1 MMFRHQEIMKVYFQL
16 GSKFNL
22 PNDLVY
28 FLYKYSK
35 KEEKRMIQ
43 ETKIFYKNMILYLTL
58 EYNIVTLNEILNTNK
73 DLFNH
78 CLPIDR
84 GIEWGIR
91 CRRDKIRLY
100 LTTPDYSKR
109 VDNFQNYR
117 KWILV
122 QINIIGEKNY
132 LLETQKD
139 GKLIKASL
147 KSKIKYLKTS
157 PYNEIIY
164 DYNNY
169 KEWEGSGNENSWRL
183 LIDNYGEGNYMN
195 TLN

>member
-1 MMFRHQEIMKVYFQL
+1 MMFRHQKIMKVYFQL

-28 FLYKYSK
+28 FLYNFSK
-35 KEEKRMIQ
+35 KEEKRMIH

-58 EYNIVTLNEILNTNK
+58 EYNIVTLNDILNTNK

-91 CRRDKIRLY
+91 CRRDKLRVY

-109 VDNFQNYR
+109 LDNYQDYR
-117 KWILV
+117 KWLLV
-122 QINIIGEKNY
+122 QINIIGEENY
-132 LLETQKD
+132 LMQQG
-139 GKLIKASL
+139 GKELIEASL
-147 KSKIKYLKTS
+147 KSKIKYLNTS

-164 DYNNY
+164 DYYNY
-169 KEWEGSGNENSWRL
+169 KEREGSGNEDSWRL